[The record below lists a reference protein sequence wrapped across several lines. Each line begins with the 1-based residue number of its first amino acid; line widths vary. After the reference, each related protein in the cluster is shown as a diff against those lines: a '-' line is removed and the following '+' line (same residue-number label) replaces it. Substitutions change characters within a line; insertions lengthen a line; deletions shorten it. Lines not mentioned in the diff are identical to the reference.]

1 MNALITLNSVYDL
14 MGVVVMALATLT
26 LADRGHPKRYT
37 SALFWFLFGATFLF
51 GDLAVEL
58 LGKSAAYRLVGVVV
72 IVIALLAGTG
82 QLAMGSHR
90 SSSDAERQASATRLG
105 NRIFIPAVLIPVVT
119 VLGTLLLKDV
129 AVGHT
134 LLLDPKHL
142 TLASLAVACV
152 VALLAGW
159 RLSGGS
165 PLQAVQESRRLVD
178 AIGWAAILPLMLAM
192 LGGVFVAAQT
202 GHSIQAVASLFIA
215 PDNRFLLV
223 VVYCVGMALFTMIM
237 GNAFAAFPVMTA
249 GIALPLVIGRFG
261 GDPAVVCAIGMLSG
275 FCGTLL
281 TPLAANFNLVPAAL
295 LQLKDRYAVIRAQAP
310 TAVLMLIVNVI
321 LMNALAFHARP

>member
-14 MGVVVMALATLT
+14 IGVVVMALAALT

-82 QLAMGSHR
+82 QLAMGSHC
-90 SSSDAERQASATRLG
+90 SSSDAERQASAARLG

-202 GHSIQAVASLFIA
+202 GHAIQAVASLFIA

-249 GIALPLVIGRFG
+249 GIALPFLINGQGANAAALV
-261 GDPAVVCAIGMLSG
+261 AIGMYSG
-275 FCGTLL
+275 YCGTLM
-281 TPLAANFNLVPAAL
+281 TPMAANYNVVPAAL
-295 LQLKDRYAVIRAQAP
+295 LELKDRYQVIKVQIP
-310 TAVLMLIVNVI
+310 TALTLLGVNILLMYF
-321 LMNALAFHARP
+321 LAFR

>member
-1 MNALITLNSVYDL
+1 MNALITLNSVFYL
-14 MGVVVMALATLT
+14 IGVVVMALAALT

-58 LGKSAAYRLVGVVV
+58 LGKSTAYRLVGVVV

-90 SSSDAERQASATRLG
+90 SSSDTERQASATRLG

-249 GIALPLVIGRFG
+249 GIALPFLINGQGANAAALV
-261 GDPAVVCAIGMLSG
+261 AIGMYSG
-275 FCGTLL
+275 YCGTLM
-281 TPLAANFNLVPAAL
+281 TPMAANYNVVPAAL
-295 LQLKDRYAVIRAQAP
+295 LELKDRYQVIKVQIP
-310 TAVLMLIVNVI
+310 TALTLLGVNILLMYF
-321 LMNALAFHARP
+321 LAFR